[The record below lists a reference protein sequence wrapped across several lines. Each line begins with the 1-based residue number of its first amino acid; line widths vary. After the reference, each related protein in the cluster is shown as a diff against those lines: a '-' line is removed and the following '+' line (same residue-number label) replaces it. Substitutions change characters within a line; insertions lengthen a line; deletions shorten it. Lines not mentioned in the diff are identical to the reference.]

1 MENEASV
8 KGRVIA
14 ELLSHLT
21 NDLAIGKKIKSGE
34 LRKRLKEPAW
44 KVPDCFNMTHIDM
57 GQFTMK
63 LLSSKENPRGDKV
76 ILQLHGG
83 GYTGAVRNAYYVFA
97 GLDNEVSHG
106 CSVLTADYRVAP
118 ANPYPAALEDAVASY
133 QWLMDKG

>member
-76 ILQLHGG
+76 ILQLHGVG
-83 GYTGAVRNAYYVFA
+83 IPERCAMHITCLPV
-97 GLDNEVSHG
+97 
-106 CSVLTADYRVAP
+106 CTT
-118 ANPYPAALEDAVASY
+118 
-133 QWLMDKG
+133 K